1 MKQNKND
8 SSPPPDTVTP
18 LETGELKDLT
28 ETIQAIRGEI
38 SKSIVGQDEVIEQV
52 LVTLLASG
60 HVIVEGLPGL
70 GKTLL
75 VRALAKS
82 FGGTSARVQFTPDL
96 MPSDITGHVLFNLQ
110 KGIFETRRGPVF
122 TNLLIADEINRAPAK
137 TQAAMLEVMQERQVS
152 LEGKS
157 IPLEAPFMTLAT
169 QNPLEHEGTYP
180 LPDAQLDRFLL
191 KIEIGYASAEKEAEM
206 VERVTAGRPGDSLPL
221 EGIETVATA
230 AEVIELQKA
239 AARVRVDRKVVDYAV
254 RIVFETRAWPG
265 IATGAGP
272 RGSLAL
278 IRAARA
284 WALFEERGFIIP
296 DDIKRAAIPAL
307 RHRIRLSPEMEI
319 EGMRA
324 NEILKKLLESVE
336 APRQ

>member
-1 MKQNKND
+1 MKQKNN
-8 SSPPPDTVTP
+8 DTSHPLDNVSP
-18 LETGELKDLT
+18 LEAGELNGLT
-28 ETIQAIRGEI
+28 ESIRAIHGEI
-38 SKSIVGQDEVIEQV
+38 SKSIVGQDTVIEQV

-60 HVIVEGLPGL
+60 HVLVEGLPGL

-75 VRALAKS
+75 VRALAKT
-82 FGGTSARVQFTPDL
+82 FGGASARVQFTPDL

-110 KGIFETRRGPVF
+110 KGIFETRKGPVF

-152 LEGKS
+152 LEGES
-157 IPLEAPFMTLAT
+157 IALESPFMTLAT

-206 VERVTAGRPGDSLPL
+206 VERVTTGRAGDSLPL
-221 EGIETVATA
+221 EGIETVSTA
-230 AEVIELQKA
+230 ANVIELQKA
-239 AARVRVDRKVVDYAV
+239 AARVKVDRKVVDYTV
-254 RIVFETRAWPG
+254 NIVHETRAWPG
-265 IATGAGP
+265 IAVGAGP

-284 WALFEERGFIIP
+284 RALFEERSFVIP
-296 DDIKRAAIPAL
+296 DDIKWAAIPAL

-319 EGMRA
+319 EGVRA
-324 NEILKKLLESVE
+324 DEILKSLLESVE